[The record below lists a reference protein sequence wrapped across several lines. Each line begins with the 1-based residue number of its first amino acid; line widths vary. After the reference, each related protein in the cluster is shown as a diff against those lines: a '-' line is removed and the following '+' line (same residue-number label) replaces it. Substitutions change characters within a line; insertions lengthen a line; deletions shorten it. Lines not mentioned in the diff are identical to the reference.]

1 MTRGTLLTDLYNV
14 TYNTGNYEKAQR
26 FLLGA
31 DEEFEDFTKFPL
43 VVIESGPEEDEPL
56 ANLQSRVTFHP
67 AVHIYIE
74 DDTAANVETWIDG
87 ARNAIMN
94 NTTLRADSVEAP
106 QVESIDVSVSENRK
120 LYHARIQVKLVFDI
134 THT

>member
-14 TYNTGNYEKAQR
+14 TYNAGTYGKTQR
-26 FLLGA
+26 FLLA
-31 DEEFEDFTKFPL
+31 DEEFEDFTQFPL

-94 NTTLRADSVEAP
+94 NATLRADSMEAP
-106 QVESIDVSVSENRK
+106 QVEAIDVSVSENRK